1 MRCKRSSCR
10 YLSQNRIL
18 WNWSGAT
25 SWFDRR
31 VGNQVVQVQILMTVH
46 LGYWIIIFARSL
58 TIHRPADSAAK
69 ENLLLILQ
77 RLVEE
82 GFLKNNRQFAIF
94 DCSRSP
100 RFVEVIFSMNNLQ
113 KLDLWDCELTLEQ
126 VAQLFQ
132 SCPKL
137 IELHLKLSTC
147 EMDEDLKDQL
157 RPGIQR
163 LQIFELEWYID
174 IKRWSVIKEMCT

>member
-1 MRCKRSSCR
+1 M
-10 YLSQNRIL
+10 
-18 WNWSGAT
+18 
-25 SWFDRR
+25 
-31 VGNQVVQVQILMTVH
+31 
-46 LGYWIIIFARSL
+46 IFNRSL
-58 TIHRPADSAAK
+58 MIVRTADYAITKS
-69 ENLLLILQ
+69 LLTSLEQLA
-77 RLVEE
+77 EE
-82 GFLKNNRQFAIF
+82 GFFKNNRQLVVRF
-94 DCSRSP
+94 RSDWP
-100 RFVEVIFSMNNLQ
+100 LSPPLFGIIRPMINLEIL
-113 KLDLWDCELTLEQ
+113 KLWDCELTLEQ

-174 IKRWSVIKEMCT
+174 IKRWSVIQEMCT